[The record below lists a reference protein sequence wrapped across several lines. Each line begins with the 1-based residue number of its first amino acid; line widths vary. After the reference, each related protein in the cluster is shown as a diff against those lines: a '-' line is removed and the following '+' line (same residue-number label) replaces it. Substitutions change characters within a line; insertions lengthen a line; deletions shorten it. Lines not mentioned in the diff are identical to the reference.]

1 MKFAVLSSVLALT
14 PAVMADWKIAKN
26 REIEYTSVEGFFMQD
41 NTSTD
46 ASAFDYANWNFGL
59 LNRTYTTDPK
69 RKTIKKKGSK
79 PTKAP
84 WPMGYKTQW
93 ERFEKYVDHLN
104 RKAPKDTQYKV
115 LVMGR
120 HGEGWHNAAET
131 YYGTPAWNCYW
142 SEQTGNG
149 TANWEDPLLT
159 TAGLQEAYKANAYFK
174 SRFEEYGMPY
184 FESYYTSPLARCV
197 ITARET
203 FANLDLPRS
212 HRFKPVVKEKFRES
226 ISIHTCDHRSNKTY
240 ISTLAD
246 GIKFERGFT
255 EKDELWTGTEG
266 ETAEHQLA
274 RSKEVLDDVFTN
286 DDATWVSVTSHS
298 GEISKLLT
306 TLNHR
311 AFRLSTGQIIPV
323 LVKAKLVA
331 IEPTTT
337 YASWT
342 TEATCNAP
350 PVTSISGQGCVCSSA
365 TTLAAVVARATAA

>member
-1 MKFAVLSSVLALT
+1 MRFTVLTSLLTLT
-14 PAVMADWKIAKN
+14 PAVLADWRIAKG
-26 REIEYTSVEGFFMQD
+26 REIEYSSVEGFFLQD
-41 NTSTD
+41 NSSTD
-46 ASAFDYANWNFGL
+46 AASFDYANWNFGL
-59 LNRTYTTDPK
+59 VNRTYTTDPK
-69 RKTIKKKGSK
+69 HKSEGFKD
-79 PTKAP
+79 
-84 WPMGYKTQW
+84 GYKTQW

-142 SEQTGNG
+142 SLQTGNG

-159 TAGLQEAYKANAYFK
+159 DAGLREALKANAYFK
-174 SRFEEYGMPY
+174 SRFEDHGMPP

-203 FANLDLPRS
+203 FANLRLPSSR
-212 HRFKPVVKEKFRES
+212 RFEPVVKESFREGV
-226 ISIHTCDHRSNKTY
+226 SIHTCDHRSSRAY
-240 ISTLAD
+240 ISTLSPR
-246 GIKFERGFT
+246 ISFERGFA
-255 EKDELWTGTEG
+255 EHDELWTGDEG

-274 RSKEVLDDVFTN
+274 RSKAVLDDVFVR
-286 DDATWVSVTSHS
+286 DDATWVSITSHS

-323 LVKAKLVA
+323 LVKAKLVRE
-331 IEPTTT
+331 EPTAT
-337 YASWT
+337 YVSWT
-342 TEATCNAP
+342 TEATCHAP
-350 PVTSISGQGCVCSSA
+350 PMTSISGQGCVCSGT
-365 TTLAAVVARATAA
+365 TTLASTAATATA

>member
-1 MKFAVLSSVLALT
+1 MKFSVLSSVLALT

-26 REIEYTSVEGFFMQD
+26 REIEYSSVEGFFMQD
-41 NTSTD
+41 NTTTD
-46 ASAFDYANWNFGL
+46 AAAFDYANWNFGL
-59 LNRTYTTDPK
+59 LNRTYTSDPK
-69 RKTIKKKGSK
+69 RKTIKRKGQK
-79 PTKAP
+79 PTKAD
-84 WPMGYKTQW
+84 WPKGYKTQW
-93 ERFEKYVDHLN
+93 ERFEKYVDQLN

-115 LVMGR
+115 LIMGR

-149 TANWEDPLLT
+149 TAHWEDAVLT
-159 TAGLQEAYKANAYFK
+159 NAGLAEAYKANAYFE
-174 SRFEEYGMPY
+174 SRFEDYGMPY

-203 FANLDLPRS
+203 FANLALPRS
-212 HRFKPVVKEKFRES
+212 HRFLPVVKESFRES

-240 ISTLAD
+240 IASLSPGLRFEKGFAD
-246 GIKFERGFT
+246 R
-255 EKDELWTGTEG
+255 DQLWTGIEG
-266 ETAEHQLA
+266 ETTEHQLA
-274 RSKEVLDDVFTN
+274 RSKDVLDDVFTS
-286 DDATWVSVTSHS
+286 DDATWISITSHS

-311 AFRLSTGQIIPV
+311 TFKLSTGQIIPV
-323 LVKAKLVA
+323 LVKAKQVH
-331 IEPTTT
+331 IEPTST

-350 PVTSISGQGCVCSSA
+350 PVTSISGQGCVCSTGLASTSA
-365 TTLAAVVARATAA
+365 TATAV